1 MLRIEF
7 IKKLSFT
14 ALLVSGIRSQ
24 VGGEPAKDVTSASK
38 FGLNF
43 FPTYPMALAD
53 EIITSIVSKIYHT
66 EMELDFF
73 LNLFTEELK
82 TRFPFEENTKVSNYK
97 QLYYASICCEVAH
110 KLVVTLVRVWQNL
123 CLQFGLEFYGREELE
138 ADSIQIQNSILSF
151 GNRFAIGD
159 KPQFFRGTDETTD
172 WNSNQVSFLV
182 PWFGQEKTESILIDS
197 FPIDIEK
204 IWKPFENLGNTTD
217 CNQSVVSEILE
228 FTHKLIDKMG
238 FFSARLHQYSVR
250 FYYLEFV
257 QNEFEKIQRTKI
269 QKKKVKTKDDY
280 FWVRSISLESA
291 IKSIKE
297 RAFHMQSGVYHLL
310 DRQNQQMTVSS
321 LIRVIDQISLASG
334 GVKEVSKRLKL
345 ANDFGSILTVST
357 ADTASHALPVLEDAI
372 RTLQKERKL
381 NFP

>member
-14 ALLVSGIRSQ
+14 ALLIAGIRSQ
-24 VGGEPAKDVTSASK
+24 VGGEPTKDVTSSSK
-38 FGLNF
+38 FGLSI
-43 FPTYPMALAD
+43 FPTYPMAHAD
-53 EIITSIVSKIYHT
+53 EIITSIVSKIYQT
-66 EMELDFF
+66 GMELDFF

-82 TRFPFEENTKVSNYK
+82 IRFPFEENTKVSNYR
-97 QLYYASICCEVAH
+97 QLYAASIRCEVAH

-159 KPQFFRGTDETTD
+159 KPQFFRGTSETTD

-197 FPIDIEK
+197 YPIDIEK
-204 IWKPFENLGNTTD
+204 VWKSFENSGNTTD
-217 CNQSVVSEILE
+217 YNQSVVSEILE
-228 FTHKLIDKMG
+228 FTDRLIEKMV
-238 FFSARLHQYSVR
+238 FFSAKLHQYSVR

-257 QNEFEKIQRTKI
+257 QNEFEKIQ
-269 QKKKVKTKDDY
+269 KKKVNTKDDY

-291 IKSIKE
+291 VKSIKE

-321 LIRVIDQISLASG
+321 LIRLIDQISSAAG
-334 GVKEVSKRLKL
+334 GGKDLCKRLKL
-345 ANDFGSILTVST
+345 ADDFGGILTVST
-357 ADTASHALPVLEDAI
+357 ADTASQALPVLEDAI

>member
-24 VGGEPAKDVTSASK
+24 VGGEPAKDVSSASK

-43 FPTYPMALAD
+43 FPTYPMAHAD

-97 QLYYASICCEVAH
+97 QLYSATICCEVVH

-151 GNRFAIGD
+151 GNSFAIGD
-159 KPQFFRGTDETTD
+159 KPQFFRGTGETTD

-197 FPIDIEK
+197 YTIDIEK
-204 IWKPFENLGNTTD
+204 VWKSFENSGNTSD
-217 CNQSVVSEILE
+217 YNQSVVSEILE
-228 FTHKLIDKMG
+228 FTDRLIDKMV

-257 QNEFEKIQRTKI
+257 QNEFEKI

-297 RAFHMQSGVYHLL
+297 RAFHMQSGVCHLL

-321 LIRVIDQISLASG
+321 LIRVIDQISSASG
-334 GVKEVSKRLKL
+334 GVKDVCKRLKL
-345 ANDFGSILTVST
+345 ANDFGGILTVST
-357 ADTASHALPVLEDAI
+357 ADTASQALPVLENAI
-372 RTLQKERKL
+372 RTLQKERNL